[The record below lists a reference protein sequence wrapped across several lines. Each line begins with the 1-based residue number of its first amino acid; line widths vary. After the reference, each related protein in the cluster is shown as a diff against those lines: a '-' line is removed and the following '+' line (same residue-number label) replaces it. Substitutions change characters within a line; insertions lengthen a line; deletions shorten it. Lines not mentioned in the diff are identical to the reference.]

1 MRSMTVSSSLL
12 HKSLPRGHRGF
23 TLAELAIALVILALL
38 LAGAIIPLSS
48 QLELRNITDT
58 QRTMEHIRE
67 ALIGF
72 AMANGRLPCPAR
84 GQTPAGTTD
93 STTWAPTSV
102 DAGNEQWDSTNNRC
116 FVLSGV
122 VPWATLGVPE
132 VDAWGRRFTYRVS
145 HAFADAVSL
154 ASYQSLATP
163 ALSPANA
170 SLMSPANQTPTCV
183 PTPTPTLSSFALCSL
198 GDIAVYNRNESTKAR
213 VTIGSALPALFVS
226 HGRNGYG
233 AFQTNG
239 IRFSGPGDTDGD
251 GVPDPN
257 ADEAANV
264 SGSTT
269 LNPLSSGGFLQWAY
283 YSRPTVASS
292 ASCSDTT
299 AGSPPCEFDDI
310 VFMISP
316 STLMARMVSAGRLP

>member
-1 MRSMTVSSSLL
+1 VTTRFV
-12 HKSLPRGHRGF
+12 HGQHGF

-38 LAGAIIPLSS
+38 LAGAIIPLST

-58 QRTMEHIRE
+58 QRTLEQVRE

-102 DAGNEQWDSTNNRC
+102 DAGNEQWDASNSRC
-116 FVLSGV
+116 FVVSGV

-132 VDAWGRRFTYRVS
+132 ADAWGRRFTYRVS
-145 HAFADAVSL
+145 HAFADAISL
-154 ASYQSLATP
+154 ASHQSLATP
-163 ALSPANA
+163 ALSPVNA
-170 SLMSPANQTPTCV
+170 SLMSPANQTPTCA

-213 VTIGSALPALFVS
+213 VTIGSALPAVVVS

-233 AFQTNG
+233 AFQSNG
-239 IRFSGPGDTDGD
+239 MRFSGTGDSNGD
-251 GVPDPN
+251 GVPDQN
-257 ADEAANV
+257 SDEAANV
-264 SGSTT
+264 NGNMT
-269 LNPLSSGGFLQWAY
+269 LNPFSSGGYLQWAY
-283 YSRPTVASS
+283 YSRPAVAYSG
-292 ASCSDTT
+292 SCSDTT

-310 VFMISP
+310 VLMISP